1 MHCLH
6 SPGPSRMHCIR
17 QSFHVPAYTCLR
29 RTMPS
34 LQCLCLDP
42 THTDKWPSDTLV
54 SLTAHLRYTAW
65 CKRLHG
71 WCFHAAACTSSLLL
85 MSFAEDHCV
94 CKEGPVVLLTT
105 SRAMRARG
113 LKLEPLKHVCSEL
126 HRMAACFFHGIR
138 EPLNATVFVLGLE
151 ISVSFAEIRKLL
163 AARCN
168 YFRDAGVGIYEGSLT
183 LIYQT
188 SFRIPGAHGKQEERS
203 YYV

>member
-6 SPGPSRMHCIR
+6 SPGPSRMHCIK

-42 THTDKWPSDTLV
+42 THTDKWSADTLV

-71 WCFHAAACTSSLLL
+71 WCFYAAACTSSLLL
-85 MSFAEDHCV
+85 MSVAEDHCV
-94 CKEGPVVLLTT
+94 CKEGSVVLLTS

-113 LKLEPLKHVCSEL
+113 LKLEPLSMYAQSC
-126 HRMAACFFHGIR
+126 IR
-138 EPLNATVFVLGLE
+138 W
-151 ISVSFAEIRKLL
+151 RL
-163 AARCN
+163 AFSMGFEN
-168 YFRDAGVGIYEGSLT
+168 L
-183 LIYQT
+183 
-188 SFRIPGAHGKQEERS
+188 
-203 YYV
+203 